1 MQTYVIK
8 IKFMKITLNELRR
21 LIKTVIKEQ
30 DEKKVANPLEKEHEQ
45 LTGILFD
52 IHDLLKDYMGSD
64 ELDMDSKN
72 DLHGMFKD
80 LNTLLRTLIN
90 ESKILAGNDLMMQES
105 FKYKKKLIIESLV
118 SDIITE
124 LNSRKMEL
132 IKSYYYQN
140 WSEYNNAL
148 HGIGNWMTYASTKL
162 IPKK

>member
-1 MQTYVIK
+1 
-8 IKFMKITLNELRR
+8 MKITLNELRR

-30 DEKKVANPLEKEHEQ
+30 DEKKVANPLEKEHEE

-64 ELDMDSKN
+64 ELDMDSKK
-72 DLHGMFKD
+72 DLHGMFKA
-80 LNTLLRTLIN
+80 LNILLRKLIN

-162 IPKK
+162 IPNK

>member
-1 MQTYVIK
+1 
-8 IKFMKITLNELRR
+8 MKITINELRR

-30 DEKKVANPLEKEHEQ
+30 HEKKVANPLEKEHEE

-52 IHDLLKDYMGSD
+52 IHDLLKDYMRSD
-64 ELDMDSKN
+64 ELDIDSKK
-72 DLHGMFKD
+72 DLREMFKN

-90 ESKILAGNDLMMQES
+90 QSEILANSKKLAGSDLMMQES

-124 LNSRKMEL
+124 LNSKKMEL

-162 IPKK
+162 VHNK

>member
-1 MQTYVIK
+1 
-8 IKFMKITLNELRR
+8 MKITINELRR

-30 DEKKVANPLEKEHEQ
+30 HEEKVANPLEKEHEQ

-52 IHDLLKDYMGSD
+52 IHDLLKDYMRSD
-64 ELDMDSKN
+64 ELDIDSKK
-72 DLHGMFKD
+72 DLREMFKN

-90 ESKILAGNDLMMQES
+90 QSEILANSKKLAGSDLMMQES

-124 LNSRKMEL
+124 LNSKKMEL

-162 IPKK
+162 VHNK

>member
-1 MQTYVIK
+1 
-8 IKFMKITLNELRR
+8 MKITLNELRR

-52 IHDLLKDYMGSD
+52 IHDLLKDYMNSD

>member
-52 IHDLLKDYMGSD
+52 IHDLLKDYMNSD